1 MADAFV
7 AYLHYLGMMCLL
19 AALVVEYLLLAGD
32 LDYGRARQLVNADL
46 VYWIALVL
54 VLASGVIRLT
64 SLGKGTPFYA
74 ANPLFHAKMV
84 LFVAVAALYLYPSII
99 LARLRGR
106 LRSGAKP
113 DLGPAAHRLVS
124 VLRIQV
130 AVFLLIPL
138 LAVLMG
144 RGFGY

>member
-1 MADAFV
+1 MADALV
-7 AYLHYLGMMCLL
+7 AYVHYLGMMCML

-32 LDYGRARQLVNADL
+32 LDQGRARQLVNADL
-46 VYWIALVL
+46 AYWIALVL
-54 VLASGVIRLT
+54 VLVSGLIRLT

-74 ANPLFHAKMV
+74 ANPLFHAKMG
-84 LFVAVAALYLYPSII
+84 LFLALAALSLYPSIV

-106 LRSGAKP
+106 LRRGAEP
-113 DLGPAAHRLVS
+113 GVGPAAHHVVA

-130 AVFLLIPL
+130 AVLLLIPL